1 MPEADRLK
9 RWPAAKSA
17 ARVIRRLQG
26 RVRRAKAVRWV
37 LTRGYT
43 SGLVALGE
51 RNTYLVPG
59 RWITVDW
66 VGADVSTD
74 LRSGGHLPFADE
86 SQRFVYSAHLVEH
99 LDDDSMLCLF
109 AECRRILRPD
119 GLLRVETVDAE
130 RLVRAYREGDGSFFD
145 YFVWG
150 YRQYAV
156 ERVGLPASVL
166 EPHNV
171 LVGELSSYIDSRAE
185 PGGHLPVLVSRSE
198 VDRRLEELDLDG
210 FGRWCVSLQSAD
222 QYTSGGHVNCLYL
235 GKLERMLTEAG
246 FSNVMRVQSGESV
259 GGFPLSGIERPHR
272 AFYSVLVE
280 AQR

>member
-1 MPEADRLK
+1 MLEVDRLK
-9 RWPAAKSA
+9 RWPGAKPA
-17 ARVIRRLQG
+17 VRVLRQLQG
-26 RVRRAKAVRWV
+26 RVRRARAVRWV

-51 RNTYLVPG
+51 RNTYLVPA

-86 SQRFVYSAHLVEH
+86 TQRFIYSAHLVEH
-99 LDDDSMLCLF
+99 LDDDSILRLF
-109 AECRRILRPD
+109 AECRRIMRPD
-119 GLLRVETVDAE
+119 GWLRVETVDAE
-130 RLVRAYREGDGSFFD
+130 RLVRAYLEGDEPFFD
-145 YFVWG
+145 YFVRG

-156 ERVGLPASVL
+156 ERVGLPDAVL

-185 PGGHLPVLVSRSE
+185 PGGHLPVLVSKRE

-210 FGRWCVSLQSAD
+210 FGRWCVSLQTAN
-222 QYTSGGHVNCLYL
+222 QYTSGGHVNCLYPE
-235 GKLERMLTEAG
+235 KLERMLAEAG
-246 FSNVMRVQSGESV
+246 FGKVVRVRSGDSA